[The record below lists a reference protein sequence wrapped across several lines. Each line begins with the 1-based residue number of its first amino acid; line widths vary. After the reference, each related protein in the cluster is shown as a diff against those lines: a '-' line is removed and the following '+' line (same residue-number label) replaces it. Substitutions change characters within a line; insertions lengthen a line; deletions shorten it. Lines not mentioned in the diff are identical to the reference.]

1 MRAIGKA
8 LSALIVGMTV
18 FGGAAIMMMM
28 IHIAADV
35 TGRYFFNA
43 PLPATIAIV
52 SNYYMVVAAFIPLA
66 LAQKRDMHISVEV
79 AMQVLPQNIQR
90 HAYNL
95 ARIYSAT
102 IFLLLTYTSW
112 IQAETKR
119 AAGSYVMELG
129 FKVPVWPG
137 YYLLPIG
144 FFVIFLVL
152 VYQVTVY
159 FTGGKSGLGDV
170 DPWTSGD
177 GHQTENI

>member
-159 FTGGKSGLGDV
+159 FTGAKSGLGDV